1 MPFKFLKGLS
11 IINNSPLVIQ
21 VNHLCWSNTLTSPNA
36 CQQGQARSVSRARNL
51 SHLIMACMSL
61 FFTRPRFYSSS
72 LLHPICDFTE
82 IFQVRAKVDH
92 REPFKNLTGVFFNF
106 EKPGTKCLVL
116 TDAQCS
122 QILIIFFICIFQT
135 LLYSM

>member
-1 MPFKFLKGLS
+1 
-11 IINNSPLVIQ
+11 
-21 VNHLCWSNTLTSPNA
+21 
-36 CQQGQARSVSRARNL
+36 
-51 SHLIMACMSL
+51 MACMSL

-122 QILIIFFICIFQT
+122 QILITFF
-135 LLYSM
+135 LYILDHYLYASNHEWDQENIYTQLEGFSETSEQSGA